1 MKNITSLLAGF
12 VLLSMSGGLLAQ
24 TDGDDE
30 QDDRDNSIDEIIVQA
45 SRTNAT
51 VASMPNEVTIVTEE
65 QIQKAITVSDSM
77 SGVLEQT
84 VPGFSGST
92 TSQTMRGIS
101 LRGGNPLILVDGIP
115 QYVSMFDSNKEANPI
130 DMDFVSKVEVIHGA
144 SAVQGIGGT
153 GGVINLRTKT
163 SSDEE
168 GFSQDVTLRLNS
180 DTGFSKDGLSKKIA
194 YTAGWNQGGL
204 NLMLGYSKNYR
215 GLSYDGNGDV
225 VGLVRYS
232 GKNYRGLSYDG
243 NGDVV
248 GLVRYSGSV
257 ADTETDNL
265 MLKVNYTSGVH
276 SFNVMYNAYQM
287 ESMENWAPVTGC
299 HPNRCEPATL
309 QTAEPGWD
317 VSEHALP
324 PEDEN
329 NSLNLDYV
337 NEDLFSWMLVAQVF
351 NSDFDYRFGG
361 ATSAFYDDNNPPEP
375 IVGQTAVTSDK
386 KGFRFAFS
394 RTFADAVDV
403 TFGYDSYTEET
414 FQWVPQNNM
423 VIIPPT
429 ELDQSAPF
437 LYATWSITDRF
448 RVNAGVREVDS
459 KVSIGDFIPIPYYL
473 VRGSGPV
480 TGGST
485 DSTDS
490 IVNYGVMFDITDNI
504 SIHASVTEGF
514 ELAEVGRVVRNN
526 GVEEGVTL
534 GNDYLEI
541 SPNIHENVEFGVR
554 YDDGV
559 TSAQLAVFDQDAPYG
574 NSYAPNEEGILEIT
588 RLATRRKGFTA
599 MFSRQFTDSVA
610 AGISVAQVD
619 AESDEDG
626 NGSYE
631 TDLVSISAGPPDQ
644 IKLFVDFEAFGWDTR
659 ASWIK
664 YDDKNYKNTAY
675 SFDGYDLATLDF
687 TREFDHGITVG
698 IAIQN
703 LFDKQYI
710 DLYSQISNNN
720 NWYVAGVGRT
730 LGVSYNQR
738 F

>member
-1 MKNITSLLAGF
+1 MKNIFSLLAGF
-12 VLLSMSGGLLAQ
+12 VLLSMSGSLLAQ

-30 QDDRDNSIDEIIVQA
+30 QNDRDRPIDEIIVQA

-51 VASMPNEVTIVTEE
+51 VASMPNQVTIVTEE
-65 QIQKAITVSDSM
+65 QIQRAITISDSM

-84 VPGFSGST
+84 VPGFSGSSS
-92 TSQTMRGIS
+92 SQTMRGIS

-153 GGVINLRTKT
+153 GGVINLVTKT

-168 GFSQDVTLRLNS
+168 GFSHDVTFRLNS
-180 DTGFSKDGLSKKIA
+180 DARFEKDGISKKIA
-194 YTAGWNQGGL
+194 YTADWNQGGL
-204 NLMLGYSKNYR
+204 NLMFGYSRNDR
-215 GLSYDGNGDV
+215 GLSYDANGEI
-225 VGLVRYS
+225 VGLVRF
-232 GKNYRGLSYDG
+232 
-243 NGDVV
+243 
-248 GLVRYSGSV
+248 SGSV
-257 ADTETDNL
+257 ADTEADNM

-276 SFNVMYNAYQM
+276 SFNVMHNAYQM
-287 ESMENWAPVTGC
+287 ESKRDWAPVTGC
-299 HPNRCEPATL
+299 HPNRCSPATL

-317 VSEHALP
+317 DSEHALP

-329 NSLNLDYV
+329 NSLNIDYV
-337 NEDLFSWMLVAQVF
+337 NEDLFSWMLVAQYFV
-351 NSDFDYRFGG
+351 SDFDYRFGG
-361 ATSAFYDDNNPPEP
+361 ATSTFYDDANPPEAV
-375 IVGQTAVTSDK
+375 VGQTAVDSEKD
-386 KGFRFAFS
+386 GFRFAFS

-403 TFGYDSYTEET
+403 TFGFDSYTEET
-414 FQWVPQNNM
+414 FQYVPHNNM

-437 LYATWSITDRF
+437 IYATWSIHDRF

-459 KVSIGDFIPIPYYL
+459 EVSIGDFMPIPFYL

-485 DSTDS
+485 DSKDT
-490 IVNYGVMFDITDNI
+490 IINYGAMFDITDSI
-504 SIHASVTEGF
+504 SIHASLTEGF

-526 GVEEGVTL
+526 GVAEGVTL
-534 GNDYLEI
+534 SNDYLAI
-541 SPNIHENVEFGVR
+541 SPNIHENVEFGLR

-559 TSAQLAVFDQDAPYG
+559 TAAELAVFDQEAPFG
-574 NSYAPNEEGILEIT
+574 NSYAPNEEGILEI
-588 RLATRRKGFTA
+588 
-599 MFSRQFTDSVA
+599 
-610 AGISVAQVD
+610 SVAQVD
-619 AESDEDG
+619 AESDADG
-626 NGSYE
+626 DGSYE
-631 TDLVSISAGPPDQ
+631 TDLVSLSAGPPDQ
-644 IKLFVDFEAFGWDTR
+644 VKLYIDFEFFGWDAN

-664 YDDKNYKNTAY
+664 YDDKVYKNTIY
-675 SFDGYDLATLDF
+675 SFVGYDLASLDF
-687 TREFDHGITVG
+687 SREFDNGGTVG

-703 LFDKQYI
+703 LFDEQYI
-710 DLYSQISNNN
+710 DLYSQISRNN

-730 LGVSYNQR
+730 LGFSYNHR

>member
-1 MKNITSLLAGF
+1 MKNLTSLLAGF
-12 VLLSMSGGLLAQ
+12 VLLSMSGSLLAQ
-24 TDGDDE
+24 TAGDDE
-30 QDDRDNSIDEIIVQA
+30 QDDRDTPIDEIIVQA

-51 VASMPNEVTIVTEE
+51 VASMPNQVTIVTEE
-65 QIQKAITVSDSM
+65 QIQRAITVSDSM
-77 SGVLEQT
+77 TGVLENT
-84 VPGFSGST
+84 VPGFSGSSS
-92 TSQTMRGIS
+92 SQTMRGIS

-153 GGVINLRTKT
+153 GGVINLVTKT
-163 SSDEE
+163 SSDEG

-180 DTGFSKDGLSKKIA
+180 DTSFSKDGLSKKIA
-194 YTAGWNQGGL
+194 YTAGFGQGGL

-215 GLSYDGNGDV
+215 GLSYDGHGDI
-225 VGLVRYS
+225 
-232 GKNYRGLSYDG
+232 
-243 NGDVV
+243 V

-265 MLKVNYTSGVH
+265 MLKVNYTSGAH

-287 ESMENWAPVTGC
+287 ESSRNWAPVTGC

-309 QTAEPGWD
+309 QTAEEGWD
-317 VSEHALP
+317 VAEHALP
-324 PEDEN
+324 PEDQN
-329 NSLNLDYV
+329 DSLNIDYV

-351 NSDFDYRFGG
+351 VSDFDYRFGG
-361 ATSAFYDDNNPPEP
+361 ATSDFYDDNNPPGP
-375 IVGQTAVTSDK
+375 VVGQTAVDSDK
-386 KGFRFAFS
+386 EGFRFAFS

-403 TFGYDSYTEET
+403 TFGFDSYTEET
-414 FQWVPQNNM
+414 FQWVPHNSM

-437 LYATWSITDRF
+437 VYATWSINDRL

-485 DSTDS
+485 DSTDT
-490 IVNYGVMFDITDNI
+490 IINYGVMFDVTENI
-504 SIHASVTEGF
+504 SLHASVTEGF

-534 GNDYLEI
+534 SNDYLAI
-541 SPNIHENVEFGVR
+541 SPNIHENVEFGLR

-559 TSAQLAVFDQDAPYG
+559 TSAELAIFDQDAPYG

-588 RLATRRKGFTA
+588 RLATRRGGFTA
-599 MFSRQFTDSVA
+599 SFSRQFTDSVG
-610 AGISVAQVD
+610 AGISFAQID

-626 NGSYE
+626 DGSYE
-631 TDLVSISAGPPDQ
+631 TDLVSISAGAPDQ
-644 IKLFVDFEAFGWDTR
+644 IKLHIDFELFGWDAK

-664 YDDKNYKNTAY
+664 YDNKDYKNTAY
-675 SFDGYDLATLDF
+675 SFDGYDLANLDF
-687 TREFDHGITVG
+687 TREFDNGSTVG
-698 IAIQN
+698 IAIGN
-703 LFDKQYI
+703 LFDEQYI

-730 LGVSYNQR
+730 LGVSYNHR